1 MYYMSSPFYHNF
13 AMLNHTFSYHLHTM
27 SIIHGILFI
36 MHHCTRVETVTPEQ
50 EELEPEIVG
59 DSTPVETQGRPLSI
73 SYTLFWINEVYVSC
87 LRMSYYI
94 YTIDCVEP
102 I

>member
-1 MYYMSSPFYHNF
+1 MT
-13 AMLNHTFSYHLHTM
+13 L
-27 SIIHGILFI
+27 
-36 MHHCTRVETVTPEQ
+36 EQ
-50 EELEPEIVG
+50 EEGEPEPVG
-59 DSTPVETQGRPLSI
+59 DDAPFGTQDRPLSI

-94 YTIDCVEP
+94 YIYIIDCLQP